1 MRRRGASPRPRA
13 ASARRSAS
21 SWEGVDA
28 WRALPLDERR
38 AWRDA
43 DAVDDPRAS
52 SSSSSSSSSSLSDDA
67 CLATRARAVLEE
79 ACPRRKAALT
89 HDAYARLARGEIEVC
104 GEKYLDTMRTLPNR
118 PARPEKPR
126 LVSPKEV
133 PSPKNSPLGPTAHVV
148 HGLAHVE
155 LNAVDLAW
163 DTVARFA
170 SLRGVLP
177 DQFFIDF
184 AHVADDESR
193 HLLWCLQR
201 LEELGVSYGDVP
213 AHDVLWEGAEATADD
228 PLARLAVVPCMQEAR
243 GLDAG
248 PRLAERLVGHGD
260 NVSAAIVRRISEEE
274 LGHVAVGAAWFREVC
289 DALSSPES
297 GSDERADDDDGI
309 AAATFRAYIHR
320 LAPGSL
326 RGPFNVDD
334 RARAGI
340 HPSWYAE
347 DAKTSVPVARPPRL
361 VARDPALV
369 RKLRDRLEHVVAI
382 ETGASN
388 A

>member
-1 MRRRGASPRPRA
+1 M
-13 ASARRSAS
+13 
-21 SWEGVDA
+21 
-28 WRALPLDERR
+28 
-38 AWRDA
+38 
-43 DAVDDPRAS
+43 
-52 SSSSSSSSSSLSDDA
+52 
-67 CLATRARAVLEE
+67 LEE

-104 GEKYLDTMRTLPNR
+104 GEKYLDTVRTLPNR

-213 AHDVLWEGAEATADD
+213 AHDLLWEGAEATAND

-274 LGHVAVGAAWFREVC
+274 LGHVAVTTMV
-289 DALSSPES
+289 SP
-297 GSDERADDDDGI
+297 RRRFAR
-309 AAATFRAYIHR
+309 TFIVSRRVLCAGR
-320 LAPGSL
+320 STSTT
-326 RGPFNVDD
+326 
-334 RARAGI
+334 ARAPAFIRAGTRRMR
-340 HPSWYAE
+340 
-347 DAKTSVPVARPPRL
+347 KRPYRSL
-361 VARDPALV
+361 
-369 RKLRDRLEHVVAI
+369 DRLDSSRAI
-382 ETGASN
+382 PRS
-388 A
+388 

>member
-1 MRRRGASPRPRA
+1 M
-13 ASARRSAS
+13 
-21 SWEGVDA
+21 DA
-28 WRALPLDERR
+28 WRVLPLDERR

-43 DAVDDPRAS
+43 DAVDDRRESSATAS
-52 SSSSSSSSSSLSDDA
+52 SSSSFSSSLPDDA
-67 CLATRARAVLEE
+67 CLATRARAVLAE

-89 HDAYARLARGEIEVC
+89 HEAYAKLTRGDIDVC
-104 GEKYLDTMRTLPNR
+104 GSTYLSTAHTLPSR

-126 LVSPKEV
+126 LVPPKEV

-148 HGLAHVE
+148 HNLAHIE
-155 LNAVDLAW
+155 LNAIDLAW

-170 SLRGVLP
+170 SLRGALP

-201 LEELGVSYGDVP
+201 LDELGAAYGDVP
-213 AHDVLWEGAEATADD
+213 AHDVLWEGAEATARD

-248 PRLAERLVGHGD
+248 PRLVERLVGHGD

-289 DALSSPES
+289 DALS
-297 GSDERADDDDGI
+297 GDETARRETDDDDDII

-320 LAPGSL
+320 LAPDSL
-326 RGPFNVDD
+326 RGPFNADD

-340 HPSWYAE
+340 HPSWYAA
-347 DAKTSVPVARPPRL
+347 DAKISVPVARPPRL

-369 RKLRDRLEHVVAI
+369 KRLRDRLEHVVAI
-382 ETGASN
+382 ETGASS